1 MQHIHSIKRWVTPF
15 LHKLTYLQ
23 ANSSVGELGSRDD
36 YCLGESS
43 GAAMLQPVAGKGSSR
58 QQAGKLQGE
67 NLQTDKGAVLTQAAE
82 REHESRRT
90 NTELHNVDATFD
102 SLLSQR
108 QQEDSAVTIQRNLR
122 RAGKRNTFLSLQ
134 SAREVLEQHLQEII
148 SLATSP
154 GRRTDIEERVAAV
167 PSGEDNLQVGAG
179 FSKEQEGVYASVV
192 SLLKTSREDGLA
204 KPPFEILGAMYRG
217 VEQLKAALLLFSTAA
232 MNSGHDVA
240 NNTGIC
246 MLESCG
252 AAEGALEDI
261 RDALGCPDLSCTP
274 PLRKLSASEKVALSR
289 DHHLPAGSGRA
300 AAVATASA
308 RGGLLVSP
316 DSPGR
321 LERSQD
327 RPSDTIQTTFVTEEA
342 ELERGGGRGRGK
354 GGDEMR
360 CGSRSSR
367 GVHLRSLGVNDVGAL
382 LQAHGF
388 GEHAPGFVA
397 QAVDGVMLSDP
408 NLCET
413 DLVELAL
420 GSDECRP
427 LLVSFFR
434 RCQEDGDVGVPKDF
448 SSLSPSPASP
458 LFERVKSPV
467 QADTQDGNSVP
478 APLARLADGA
488 SEDIGEVRAA
498 DAVGNGDREGGVSAA
513 RSSPW
518 RSGSVQVNRESQDEI
533 ANIAFDANHGTQE
546 TITGEKVRQGGR
558 RMSVKLNRGVVVT
571 MGGQGADLVNS
582 VDGFGGVEVE
592 EGTSGDGVH
601 VQPSAGSRRRTSVGF
616 PTVSLDS
623 DAGGEGTT
631 AGRAARD
638 AELPP
643 GVAVKA
649 ADVTVNVFR

>member
-1 MQHIHSIKRWVTPF
+1 M
-15 LHKLTYLQ
+15 
-23 ANSSVGELGSRDD
+23 GELGSRDD
-36 YCLGESS
+36 CCLGGSS
-43 GAAMLQPVAGKGSSR
+43 GAATLQPVAGKGSSR

-67 NLQTDKGAVLTQAAE
+67 NLQTGKGTVLTQAAE
-82 REHESRRT
+82 HEHKSRRT
-90 NTELHNVDATFD
+90 NTELHNANATCD
-102 SLLSQR
+102 SLLSER
-108 QQEDSAVTIQRNLR
+108 QQEYSAVTIQRNLR

-134 SAREVLEQHLQEII
+134 SAREVLEQHLQEMM
-148 SLATSP
+148 SLAASP
-154 GRRTDIEERVAAV
+154 GRQTDIEERVEAV
-167 PSGEDNLQVGAG
+167 PSGEEKLQVGAG
-179 FSKEQEGVYASVV
+179 ISREQEGVYASVV

-240 NNTGIC
+240 NNAGIC

-252 AAEGALEDI
+252 AAERALEDI
-261 RDALGCPDLSCTP
+261 RDALGCPDLGCTP
-274 PLRKLSASEKVALSR
+274 PSRKLSASEKVALFR

-321 LERSQD
+321 QERSQD
-327 RPSDTIQTTFVTEEA
+327 RSSGTMQATFVTEEA
-342 ELERGGGRGRGK
+342 ELERGGGPGRRK
-354 GGDEMR
+354 DGDEMR

-367 GVHLRSLGVNDVGAL
+367 AVPLRSLGVNDVGAL
-382 LQAHGF
+382 LRAHGF
-388 GEHAPGFVA
+388 GEHAPRFVA

-413 DLVELAL
+413 DLVELSL
-420 GSDECRP
+420 GSDDCRP

-434 RCQEDGDVGVPKDF
+434 RCQEDGAVGVPEDF

-467 QADTQDGNSVP
+467 QADTQGGNSVP
-478 APLARLADGA
+478 ASLARLTDSA
-488 SEDIGEVRAA
+488 SENIQEVRAA
-498 DAVGNGDREGGVSAA
+498 DAVGNGDREGSVSAA
-513 RSSPW
+513 RSSSW
-518 RSGSVQVNRESQDEI
+518 RSGSVQVNRENQDEI
-533 ANIAFDANHGTQE
+533 ANIVFDANHGTQE
-546 TITGEKVRQGGR
+546 TVTGEKVRQDGR

-571 MGGQGADLVNS
+571 MGGQQADLVSS
-582 VDGFGGVEVE
+582 VDGFGGVEIE
-592 EGTSGDGVH
+592 EETSGDGAH
-601 VQPSAGSRRRTSVGF
+601 VEPSAGRRRRASVGF

-623 DAGGEGTT
+623 DAGGEGPT
-631 AGRAARD
+631 AARAARD

-649 ADVTVNVFR
+649 ADVTINVFR